1 MNGKYY
7 GKYRGM
13 VTDINDPLML
23 GRIQAKVPDI
33 LGDQDSG
40 WAMPCVPCDL
50 SNEIGS
56 ALPKVGAGVWIEFE
70 KGDPDYPIWSGC
82 WYDSSSAEIP
92 PSLRNSE

>member
-40 WAMPCVPCDL
+40 WAMPCVPCNL
-50 SNEIGS
+50 SHVLDVFAKWG
-56 ALPKVGAGVWIEFE
+56 PGEFHLA
-70 KGDPDYPIWSGC
+70 KL
-82 WYDSSSAEIP
+82 AE
-92 PSLRNSE
+92 